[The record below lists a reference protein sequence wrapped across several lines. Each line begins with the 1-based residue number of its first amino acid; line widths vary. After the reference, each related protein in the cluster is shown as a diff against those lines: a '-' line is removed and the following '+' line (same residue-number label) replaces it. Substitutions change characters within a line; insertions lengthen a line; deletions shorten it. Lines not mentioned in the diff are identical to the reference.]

1 MDTKRHHIIHLL
13 PEATAKIE
21 DGSCQAGSSDWL
33 KGNAGVIFTK
43 DDRRNERKFDL
54 RRGTLAFGDRDQGF
68 DPYYLQGRRSF
79 SIFGRTGSSLST
91 LDSETAMVIPENN
104 KQSTGLGFGKGQIE
118 TSAEWLRNKYTGLFM
133 GEDGN
138 LYKLFLVEFETAWTS
153 DRSRSDGMSYKVAVI
168 NVADYID

>member
-21 DGSCQAGSSDWL
+21 DV
-33 KGNAGVIFTK
+33 GNAGVIFTK
-43 DDRRNERKFDL
+43 DDRRKFVKKFQCTSERKFDL

-91 LDSETAMVIPENN
+91 LDSGMNVYI
-104 KQSTGLGFGKGQIE
+104 STSLIHRG
-118 TSAEWLRNKYTGLFM
+118 RRY
-133 GEDGN
+133 
-138 LYKLFLVEFETAWTS
+138 
-153 DRSRSDGMSYKVAVI
+153 
-168 NVADYID
+168 